1 MTNVRPE
8 RIAEVESALEELYK
22 KSAGLTDDERLYLAR
37 NSVVYNNFKDE
48 IMRYHLE
55 LAGMLEGVPIFRKK
69 AIK

>member
-55 LAGMLEGVPIFRKK
+55 LVGTIQGLQLFRKK
-69 AIK
+69 VIK